1 MTAVCPYA
9 LLPITLSM
17 LLAACDSGGGT
28 IVDAITGQPI
38 AGAVVTITDAGIGK
52 RDGQL
57 VFDAARSRSA
67 TSDAHGIFHLRSGAS
82 GYRLAVEASGYPPLE
97 ASLPS
102 QWPATV
108 RIGGPYMSDAK
119 PLTLSL
125 VESGPG
131 WRFAPAPRQD
141 DRSRS
146 DLWIGPVPDLGGRS
160 PVAIIHAPRGLAFVD
175 GVGQPPTPPQT
186 GYRRVLAVTLTK
198 SGWLFV
204 KAADGSIPAIEIGSY
219 GVRLDTLA
227 GDSLTLTY
235 LTIGA
240 APPR

>member
-17 LLAACDSGGGT
+17 LLATCDSGGGT
-28 IVDAITGQPI
+28 IVDAITGQPV

-67 TSDAHGIFHLRSGAS
+67 TSNAHGTFHFRSGAS
-82 GYRLAVEASGYPPLE
+82 GYRLAVAASGYPALE

-102 QWPATV
+102 HWPATV
-108 RIGGPYMSDAK
+108 RIGGPYMSDVK
-119 PLTLSL
+119 QLTLSL

-131 WRFAPAPRQD
+131 WRFGPAPRQD
-141 DRSRS
+141 NRSRS
-146 DLWIGPVPDLGGRS
+146 DLWVEPVPDPGGRS

-175 GVGQPPTPPQT
+175 GVGQPPTPPQA
-186 GYRRVLAVTLTK
+186 GYRRVLAVTLAK

-204 KAADGSIPAIEIGSY
+204 KAADGSIPAIAIGSY
-219 GVRLDTLA
+219 GVSLDTLA
-227 GDSLTLTY
+227 GDSLTLPY

-240 APPR
+240 IAPR